1 MDEGMSS
8 AEMSIGCPN
17 CDDRTVEVVADG
29 GDPSFREEDRLTGT
43 TVDCGN
49 CGDEFEVYFY

>member
-1 MDEGMSS
+1 MSS

-17 CDDRTVEVVADG
+17 CDDSVVAVATDG
-29 GDPSFREEDRLTGT
+29 GDPEPAFRDPNRLTGT

>member
-1 MDEGMSS
+1 MSS
-8 AEMSIGCPN
+8 AEMNIGCPT

-29 GDPSFREEDRLTGT
+29 GDPTFREEDRLTGT
-43 TVDCGN
+43 TVDCSN

>member
-1 MDEGMSS
+1 MSQ

-17 CDDRTVEVVADG
+17 CDDRSVEIVTDG
-29 GDPSFREEDRLTGT
+29 GEPDPKFRDADRLTGT
-43 TVDCGN
+43 RVDCSS